1 MDELHPSHACAAQ
14 RRPSG
19 APGFP
24 GEGACP
30 GGRQRGY
37 TLIEILVVLSI
48 LVFVVS
54 GAALGL
60 SSLTRA
66 NLRSS
71 AVMIAAAVRT
81 GYTRAITQGHP
92 VRLVLDMQG
101 SKLWLEE
108 TEDRLVISRDPDD
121 ETLQAPAAAEGQE
134 AQPAAPPAT
143 DANGSQFQISA
154 SEFAVGASNAPH
166 YRAAQFQR
174 IEGKRFEPR
183 ELPGG
188 TKIVAVYTAHTQG
201 RQEEGT
207 QYLFFWPGGM
217 TERAVVQVAD
227 SDGTTFSIVVHPL
240 TGKTRIESVPVE
252 PEADLSDEDEQPE
265 EAVDDER

>member
-1 MDELHPSHACAAQ
+1 M
-14 RRPSG
+14 
-19 APGFP
+19 
-24 GEGACP
+24 
-30 GGRQRGY
+30 
-37 TLIEILVVLSI
+37 V
-48 LVFVVS
+48 
-54 GAALGL
+54 
-60 SSLTRA
+60 
-66 NLRSS
+66 
-71 AVMIAAAVRT
+71 AAAVRT

-92 VRLVLDMQG
+92 VRLVLDLG
-101 SKLWLEE
+101 SSKVWLEE
-108 TEDRLVISRDPDD
+108 TEDRLVLSRDPDD
-121 ETLQAPAAAEGQE
+121 AAAGSSATPAEGEETGEEAAPAPAA
-134 AQPAAPPAT
+134 
-143 DANGSQFQISA
+143 GSDFEISA
-154 SEFAVGASNAPH
+154 SDFVVGASNGPR

-227 SDGTTFSIVVHPL
+227 ADGTTFSIVVHPL

-252 PEADLSDEDEQPE
+252 PEADLSDEEEQPE
-265 EAVDDER
+265 EAVDDES

>member
-1 MDELHPSHACAAQ
+1 MDDK
-14 RRPSG
+14 G
-19 APGFP
+19 ARTK
-24 GEGACP
+24 
-30 GGRQRGY
+30 GRLTERGY
-37 TLIEILVVLSI
+37 TLIEILVVLAI
-48 LVFVVS
+48 LVLVVS
-54 GAALGL
+54 GATLGL

-92 VRLVLDMQG
+92 VRLVLDMAG
-101 SKLWLEE
+101 GKIWLEE
-108 TEDRLVISRDPDD
+108 TEDRLVLSRDPDD
-121 ETLQAPAAAEGQE
+121 AAAGSSNGAPAEGQGAE
-134 AQPAAPPAT
+134 GAPPPPAPAE
-143 DANGSQFQISA
+143 DGFQL
-154 SEFAVGASNAPH
+154 GASTFKVGDSNVPR
-166 YRAAQFQR
+166 YRGAQFSR

-188 TKIVAVYTAHTQG
+188 TRFVAVYTAHTQG

-227 SDGTTFSIVVHPL
+227 ADGTTFSVVVHPL
-240 TGKTRIESVPVE
+240 TGKTRIEAVPVE
-252 PEADLSDEDEQPE
+252 PEADLADEEEQPE